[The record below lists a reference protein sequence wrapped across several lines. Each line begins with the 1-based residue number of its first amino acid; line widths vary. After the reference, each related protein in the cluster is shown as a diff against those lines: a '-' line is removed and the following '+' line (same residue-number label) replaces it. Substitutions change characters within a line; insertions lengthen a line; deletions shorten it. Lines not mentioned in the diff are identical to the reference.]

1 MRLEVNHLGKE
12 FPKAKGGTLKILDD
26 ITFSSSEE
34 ESIGILGPSGC
45 GKTTLLRI
53 IAGLEKPSVGE
64 VLLDG
69 SSVDSPNPK
78 MGMIFQEYSLLP
90 WLTVAENVSIGL
102 EIRKASEE
110 ERREKVERYL
120 SLVGLQGVAENHPYE
135 LSGGMRQRVAV
146 ARSLTLEPAML
157 LMDEPFAALDPL
169 TRGEIQESIIRL
181 KEATGKTIILVTHSI
196 EEAVF
201 LADRLVI
208 LSANPGRIHKIIP
221 VDLKRP
227 RDRASE
233 EFVRLRIQVLNLLS
247 DLAVAS
253 KTGR

>member
-1 MRLEVNHLGKE
+1 MRLEVNRLGKE
-12 FPKAKGGTLKILDD
+12 FPKAKGGTIKVLDD
-26 ITFSSSEE
+26 ITFNSSEE
-34 ESIGILGPSGC
+34 EVLGILGPSGC

-69 SSVDSPNPK
+69 SRIDRSNPK

-90 WLTVAENVSIGL
+90 WLTVAENVSLGL

-120 SLVGLQGVAENHPYE
+120 SLVGLQGVAESHPYE

-146 ARSLTLEPAML
+146 ARALTMEPAML
-157 LMDEPFAALDPL
+157 LMDEPFAALDPQ

-181 KEATGKTIILVTHSI
+181 KEATGKTLILVTHSV

-201 LADRLVI
+201 LADRLII
-208 LSANPGRIHKIIP
+208 LSAKPGRIRKIVP
-221 VDLKRP
+221 VGLRRP

-233 EFVRLRIQVLNLLS
+233 EFVGLRMQVLNLLTS
-247 DLAVAS
+247 LHVES
-253 KTGR
+253 KADV